1 VIGIVDYG
9 AGNLFSVRRALD
21 QVGLPSAWVRDSG
34 DLKDCDK
41 LLLPG
46 VGHFGHA
53 AERLRRL
60 GLFEPLRRWLRQ
72 DRPFLGICLG
82 MQLLYEG
89 SEEAPG
95 TRGLAFLPGM
105 VRRFPGR
112 PRLQIGWNRVRALRM
127 SPLWEKDGG
136 GFYYFVNGYYV
147 PAALRRH
154 LVAVAEFQRRFAA
167 AVARGRAGGVQFHP
181 EKSGEEGLRLL
192 RLWGGS

>member
-1 VIGIVDYG
+1 MIGIVDYG

-21 QVGLPSAWVRDSG
+21 HLGLASAWVRG
-34 DLKDCDK
+34 RRDLEGCDK

-53 AERLRRL
+53 AERLRRRE
-60 GLFEPLRRWLRQ
+60 LFEPLRSWLRQ

-95 TRGLAFLPGM
+95 IAGLALLPGT

-112 PRLQIGWNRVRALRM
+112 PRLQIGWNRVRALRA
-127 SPLWEKDGG
+127 SPLWEKGGG
-136 GFYYFVNGYYV
+136 GFYYFVNGYYA
-147 PAALRRH
+147 PAGLRRH

-167 AVARGRAGGVQFHP
+167 AVACGRAWGVQFHP
-181 EKSGEEGLRLL
+181 EKSGEAGLRLL
-192 RLWGGS
+192 RRWGAS